1 MERALDAYLHSEK
14 PGMAGGADMI
24 TSAFRTQAS
33 GGLEWQSLPLDE
45 AVRALGGLRAI
56 KEASGR

>member
-1 MERALDAYLHSEK
+1 MERALDAYLRTEQ
-14 PGMAGGADMI
+14 PGMAGPDMV

-33 GGLEWQSLPLDE
+33 GGLEWQCLPLDE